1 MPPLRYRHTSSACVD
16 RQVIKGYEL
25 CKVEFPGGCSDH
37 EEPQAAAA
45 EYGQSTF
52 GDDWLPIGDHGG
64 SCNNGYCI
72 DAHID
77 LGHQAFNDCSA
88 GTDVAQYL
96 QGTCGVYYDSSVAN
110 SDSYCDS
117 MYGTVFICC
126 SPASQDDDPMGMYC
140 VNGGSSF
147 EYEDAAERSVA
158 GTLSLDRRLMA
169 QPAES
174 TCPQKNVGHHN
185 QHFEI

>member
-1 MPPLRYRHTSSACVD
+1 MYGTIFICCSPASQTDHPMGLYCVNGGASHEYEDAAAPTPPSTSSACVD
-16 RQVIKGYEL
+16 RQVINGYEL

-77 LGHQAFNDCSA
+77 LGHQAFNDCSTENVPLP
-88 GTDVAQYL
+88 GFTL
-96 QGTCGVYYDSSVAN
+96 PLPGF
-110 SDSYCDS
+110 
-117 MYGTVFICC
+117 TVPLPGFTLPLPGFKW
-126 SPASQDDDPMGMYC
+126 SP
-140 VNGGSSF
+140 F
-147 EYEDAAERSVA
+147 
-158 GTLSLDRRLMA
+158 
-169 QPAES
+169 
-174 TCPQKNVGHHN
+174 
-185 QHFEI
+185 

>member
-1 MPPLRYRHTSSACVD
+1 MGLYCVNGGASHEYEDAAAPTPPSTSSACVD
-16 RQVIKGYEL
+16 RQVINGYEL

-77 LGHQAFNDCSA
+77 LGHQAFNDCNAANGPLPGFALPLPGFRVPLPGFALPLPGFKCSLFE
-88 GTDVAQYL
+88 G
-96 QGTCGVYYDSSVAN
+96 GVSSKELWR
-110 SDSYCDS
+110 
-117 MYGTVFICC
+117 
-126 SPASQDDDPMGMYC
+126 AS
-140 VNGGSSF
+140 
-147 EYEDAAERSVA
+147 
-158 GTLSLDRRLMA
+158 
-169 QPAES
+169 
-174 TCPQKNVGHHN
+174 HHKSIAS
-185 QHFEI
+185 HH